1 MIFEHYFDL
10 CILLRSLNNG
20 TMPYLDR
27 ISKLFSTPCF
37 WVKSQFKDKEN
48 LITNINWRTLSSP
61 VYVFSWAEFEFSTL
75 QLNWLQH
82 CSHSKTSKW
91 IACSSILYIGSI
103 SWQEAF
109 KHIAVQCTV
118 LQNRILILLFFRL
131 RVQFCMYKNTLDT
144 LQVLPIV

>member
-1 MIFEHYFDL
+1 MCSSDIWALLWFMHSAAVIKQWNNALPRSNFE
-10 CILLRSLNNG
+10 
-20 TMPYLDR
+20 TV
-27 ISKLFSTPCF
+27 FSTPFF

-48 LITNINWRTLSSP
+48 LITNINWRTLSSSF
-61 VYVFSWAEFEFSTL
+61 YGFFSWAEFEFSIL

-109 KHIAVQCTV
+109 KHIAVCRSNIFNNLDYFQFKIPH
-118 LQNRILILLFFRL
+118 RIF
-131 RVQFCMYKNTLDT
+131 
-144 LQVLPIV
+144 